1 MAAELHLALTVRA
14 KTAAEATTH
23 EVDSLPTV
31 VREADDLLEVRYS
44 RVITSQPVTF
54 AVTDFGNLTCI
65 EAYEIVIREIGTA
78 STGYWEV
85 TQVVDTVE
93 ELLGRFKATPS
104 RPVRIVMDGLRVASD
119 DEDSILTGFTFNRV
133 AGGEPD
139 GGNTYGEVLVCALV
153 KGVSVG

>member
-23 EVDSLPTV
+23 EVDALPTV

-44 RVITSQPVTF
+44 RVIDGSPVTF
-54 AVTDFGNLTCI
+54 AVDNFGNLTCI

-85 TQVVDTVE
+85 TQVVDGET
-93 ELLGRFKATPS
+93 ELLGRFKATPT
-104 RPVRIVMDGLRVASD
+104 RPARIVMDGLRTQSD
-119 DEDSILTGFTFNRV
+119 DADSILTGFTFNRIS
-133 AGGEPD
+133 GGEPD

-153 KGVSVG
+153 KGIEV